1 MGRRAL
7 CRRPPRALVTRV
19 RIHEL
24 GFEPVRPDGVTDDA
38 VVSALRVPP
47 ELAGQRLD
55 RFVQSELKRTSRTRA
70 QLIIRVS
77 AFDREGRRL
86 RPSDRVKAE
95 DHVLL
100 WRPAWDEEEVL
111 TALTILFEDPHLLAV
126 DKPAL
131 VPVHPS
137 ARYYRSTVVKLLE
150 ASRPDDRLYLAHRL
164 DRETSGVLLLSRTPE
179 ADRAVKRIFAGEKRG
194 PGKVKKV
201 DVREVEKVYLAIV
214 HGAALGER
222 TLCELPLELDP
233 ASRFRVKMRVAEEG
247 TGLTARTTFEVV
259 ERRVRQAT
267 GEAYALVRC
276 DLETGRQHQIR
287 VHLAALG
294 HPIVGDKLY
303 GADDGAFA
311 RGADGELT
319 AEDVTRLELPR
330 HALHAHLLAL
340 PHPLTGERV
349 AIESPLPADLRAFWE
364 TLSASPE

>member
-1 MGRRAL
+1 M
-7 CRRPPRALVTRV
+7 TRL
-19 RIHEL
+19 RIQEL
-24 GFEPVRPDGVTDDA
+24 GFVPVRPEGVTDDA

-47 ELAGQRLD
+47 EQAGTRLD

-70 QLIIRVS
+70 QHIIRVS
-77 AFDREGRRL
+77 AFDRQGKRL

-95 DHVLL
+95 DHVML
-100 WRPAWDEEEVL
+100 WRPAWDEEEVDTEL
-111 TALTILFEDPHLLAV
+111 TVLFEDAHLLAV

-131 VPVHPS
+131 VPVHPT

-201 DVREVEKVYLAIV
+201 AEREVEKMYLAIV
-214 HGAALGER
+214 HGGALADHVA
-222 TLCELPLELDP
+222 CDLPLELDP
-233 ASRFRVKMRVAEEG
+233 SSALRVKMRVAAEG
-247 TGLTARTTFEVV
+247 TGLTARTIFEVI
-259 ERRVRQAT
+259 ERRVRPGT
-267 GEAYALVRC
+267 DDVYALVRC

-303 GADDGAFA
+303 GGDDGAFA

-319 AEDVTRLELPR
+319 PEDIARLELPR
-330 HALHAHLLAL
+330 HALHAHVLAL
-340 PHPLTGERV
+340 PHPITAERV
-349 AIESPLPADLRAFWE
+349 VVTSPLPADLRAFWDS
-364 TLSASPE
+364 LALAGDAVDARP